1 MLFVLKCHHLSRKNI
16 WWQQQKKTD
25 DSKQEQIRTEKHYIG
40 IDSGSGAFK
49 AFSGKELSAKAPSY
63 IYAPK
68 ADTENNIVD
77 KEGCSVLY
85 SPGVRADLIGERFLI
100 GSPAYSISPQ
110 GKLEIAELDKG
121 KKVDAEIQSSYQ
133 NAVSNFRSNSNS
145 RQRAKAANKN

>member
-1 MLFVLKCHHLSRKNI
+1 M
-16 WWQQQKKTD
+16 
-25 DSKQEQIRTEKHYIG
+25 G
-40 IDSGSGAFK
+40 IDSGNGFLK
-49 AFSGKELSAKAPSY
+49 ASSDKGLSAKASSY

-68 ADTENNIVD
+68 AETENNIVD

-110 GKLEIAELDKG
+110 GKLEIAQLDKG
-121 KKVDAEIQSSYQ
+121 KVDAEIQSSYQ

-145 RQRAKAANKN
+145 RQTAKAANRN

>member
-40 IDSGSGAFK
+40 IDSGNGSLK
-49 AFSGKELSAKAPSY
+49 AFSDKGLSAKASSY
-63 IYAPK
+63 NYTPK
-68 ADTENNIVD
+68 AETENNILD

-85 SPGVRADLIGERFLI
+85 SPGVRVDLK
-100 GSPAYSISPQ
+100 
-110 GKLEIAELDKG
+110 GKLEIAQLDKG
-121 KKVDAEIQSSYQ
+121 KVDAEIQSSYQ